1 MDPNRGAENRYS
13 ETRRTMEVIV
23 EGNHVINIE
32 TGEVSVELPWT
43 RPLLYIS
50 GPMYSEGWL
59 PVNINNAAWA
69 AEFAYT
75 RGWAPIVPQI
85 DPLLQ
90 MITRVMDRPR
100 YMDVDLALVKASS
113 AVLVLH
119 FTKEVGPDGKQ
130 TGTSEEL
137 DFAELLGKPIYTLET
152 LPWIN

>member
-1 MDPNRGAENRYS
+1 METTDKSHGAVY
-13 ETRRTMEVIV
+13 
-23 EGNHVINIE
+23 EGINKIICS
-32 TGEVSVELPWT
+32 TGEVLVEIPWT

-69 AEFAYT
+69 AEFAYS

-90 MITRVMDRPR
+90 MITRKMDRAR
-100 YMDVDLALVKASS
+100 YMDVDLALVQASS
-113 AVLVLH
+113 AVLLLH
-119 FTKEVGPDGKQ
+119 FTKERNEKGEQ